1 MIDLDKIKKLAKAAT
16 PGTWDAVLHA
26 HGTGVENDDEQLFIE
41 QYGLTYT
48 ANPSDALF
56 IAAANPGA
64 ILELIERVRKAE
76 ASIVELEGD
85 LRLRHRQGVSQG
97 RIILELETRITEAA
111 KLHRPVEG
119 IHGWLVC
126 SHRHCVDDSQD
137 QCAWPCET
145 AVALG
150 MNEGSET

>member
-64 ILELIERVRKAE
+64 ILELIERVRQAE
-76 ASIVELEGD
+76 A
-85 LRLRHRQGVSQG
+85 
-97 RIILELETRITEAA
+97 RIAEAA
-111 KLHRPVEG
+111 NLHRPTLPG
-119 IHGWLVC
+119 FGPKSCTHDG
-126 SHRHCVDDSQD
+126 R
-137 QCAWPCET
+137 AWPCPDSI
-145 AVALG
+145 ALG
-150 MNEGSET
+150 LNEGSKT